1 MSYSYP
7 TWGLSWAGTW
17 GRSWGPIEVE
27 EGIHAGAGHPSIS
40 AFVSPTGK
48 AKKHRIDDFVN
59 KAMSDFYEEITTPKI
74 KKQAAKIVRP
84 FVEAG
89 IKPTTIPVTSS
100 IDWAK
105 MERDSE
111 RVSALLKLWQEQ
123 ADDLEDEEM
132 LLLMMA

>member
-1 MSYSYP
+1 MPCVDELERTEVMLLDYF
-7 TWGLSWAGTW
+7 WKRAAIRAGGGNILTN
-17 GRSWGPIEVE
+17 GESRPNVNEIVKRGM
-27 EGIHAGAGHPSIS
+27 
-40 AFVSPTGK
+40 K
-48 AKKHRIDDFVN
+48 AL
-59 KAMSDFYEEITTPKI
+59 YEEITTPKI
-74 KKQAAKIVRP
+74 KKKAAKIVRP

-132 LLLMMA
+132 LLMLMAA